1 MFKLASGL
9 GRLNSLPNNQTG
21 TGMQTDIKVV
31 CLLLYQTVNFKLK
44 KKKNANPVINYINKA
59 TINFKNFAKMSNP
72 TQNLSNSLT
81 SPQADVD
88 DNDMVKYN
96 I

>member
-1 MFKLASGL
+1 MFNKLVSGQ

-21 TGMQTDIKVV
+21 TGMQNDIRVV
-31 CLLLYQTVNFKLK
+31 CLLLYQTVNFKL

-59 TINFKNFAKMSNP
+59 TINFKNYAKTSNP

-81 SPQADVD
+81 RPQADVD